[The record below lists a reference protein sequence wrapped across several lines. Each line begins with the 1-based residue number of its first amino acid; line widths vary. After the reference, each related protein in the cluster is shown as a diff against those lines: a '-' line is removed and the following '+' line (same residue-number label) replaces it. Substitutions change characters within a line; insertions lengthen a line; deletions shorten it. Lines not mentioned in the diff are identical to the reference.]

1 MERDAS
7 SAGVS
12 EIGGLFNTAEI
23 KILICYILS
32 VLGEPVPANLL
43 ADVLHYE
50 GIANCFE
57 VADAIDSLCKSGQL
71 ATDEKAENT
80 YTITESGKSVSETLR
95 SSLSLVVRERACAA
109 ALKMMTRFKNEKE
122 TDITVTHE
130 NGKPYVTC
138 TAKDHGVPFM
148 SIKLL
153 VADDEQVQYIRER
166 FLNDSELYANIINLI
181 TK

>member
-1 MERDAS
+1 MERDAL

-32 VLGEPVPANLL
+32 ALDQPVPGNLL

-50 GIANCFE
+50 GIANVFE
-57 VADAIDSLCKSGQL
+57 VSDAMDSLRKSGQL
-71 ATDEKAENT
+71 AASDDQTA
-80 YTITESGKSVSETLR
+80 YTITDSGRSVAETLQ
-95 SSLSLVVRERACAA
+95 SSLSLVVRERAYAA
-109 ALKMMTRFKNEKE
+109 AIKMMTRFKNEKE
-122 TDITVTHE
+122 TDITVSHE
-130 NGKPYVTC
+130 NARSYITC
-138 TAKDHGVPFM
+138 TAKDHDIPFM

-153 VADDEQVQYIRER
+153 VADDGQANYIKDR
-166 FLNDSELYANIINLI
+166 FLNDSELYAKIMELI